1 MVRYCSCN
9 RGIGFSNRTSVVPNS
24 VGQEICSHC
33 GGVVPPKRSYN
44 YDPYRYPNGF
54 EGEEDPFLS
63 RMKELYSDARS
74 ASSKGDHLTAIKCY
88 KDILKQFGYNCD
100 VLAYIADEYESM
112 GDYASAE
119 EYWNKCCSFE
129 KRDIYKFIARKGD
142 FLYRRGR
149 FQEAVDTYEEVFKL
163 MKDVKGRNFT
173 LAMLKCYARTA
184 HFIIDSY
191 KTLGV
196 DNTREKYHSELKWA
210 IGRYRQSRWAENSET
225 DANYIFR
232 TATEIYNKD
241 KIADEAMILLDLAIE
256 IHPDCPADYYNR
268 KAIILDDA
276 FRYEE
281 TLKYYD
287 MALAKDGSD
296 EIILKNRNGCEADCI
311 KSKLQIRVTVKDI
324 KPQHL
329 DLINHALKILPDDYD
344 NAPYLKLKSDIL
356 RLLGDP
362 VKAKICLAIAYKNY
376 DKVDEAE
383 KQLKKLTPYFRYINI
398 TGIHN
403 YCHFEPFKEG
413 VIVDLIKEPD
423 NPYDRDAIRAE
434 IDGETVGY
442 VANSEY
448 TLIKEVKSASDIVH
462 TRLTQAKVMFILFDE
477 WVIAKLI

>member
-1 MVRYCSCN
+1 
-9 RGIGFSNRTSVVPNS
+9 
-24 VGQEICSHC
+24 
-33 GGVVPPKRSYN
+33 
-44 YDPYRYPNGF
+44 
-54 EGEEDPFLS
+54 
-63 RMKELYSDARS
+63 MKELYSDARS
-74 ASSKGDHLTAIKCY
+74 ASINGDHLSAINFY
-88 KDILKQFGYNCD
+88 NDILIQFGYNCD

-129 KRDIYKFIARKGD
+129 KHDIYKFIARKGD

-149 FQEAVDTYEEVFKL
+149 FQEAIDTYEEVFKL

-173 LAMLKCYARTA
+173 LAMLECYARTA
-184 HFIIDSY
+184 HFIIASY
-191 KTLGV
+191 KNLGV
-196 DNTREKYHSELKWA
+196 ENNQEKYHSELKWA
-210 IGRYRQSRWAENSET
+210 IDRYLNSRWAGDDET
-225 DANYIFR
+225 DAKYLFR

-241 KIADEAMILLDLAIE
+241 KIADEAMILLDSAIE

-276 FRYEE
+276 FQYEE
-281 TLKYYD
+281 ALKYYD

-311 KSKLQIRVTVKDI
+311 KNKLQTRVTLKDI
-324 KPQHL
+324 KPHHL

-362 VKAKICLAIAYKNY
+362 VKAKICLALAYKNY

-383 KQLKKLTPYFRYINI
+383 KQLKKLTPYHTYINI
-398 TGIHN
+398 TGVGYYHS
-403 YCHFEPFKEG
+403 FAQFKEG
-413 VIVDLIKEPD
+413 TIVDLIREPQ
-423 NPYDRDAIRAE
+423 NPHDRDAIRVE
-434 IDGETVGY
+434 INGETVGY
-442 VANSEY
+442 VANTEY
-448 TLIKEVKSASDIVH
+448 TLIKEVKSASWVKN
-462 TRLTQAKVMFILFDE
+462 LWATQAEVMFILFDE

>member
-1 MVRYCSCN
+1 VIIMGFCS
-9 RGIGFSNRTSVVPNS
+9 
-24 VGQEICSHC
+24 ICGNWVDEGDICGHC
-33 GGVVPPKRSYN
+33 GGGGGYNDSY
-44 YDPYRYPNGF
+44 
-54 EGEEDPFLS
+54 EEEEDPFLS

-74 ASSKGDHLTAIKCY
+74 ASSKGDHLAAIIVY
-88 KDILKQFGYNCD
+88 NDILIQFGYNCD

-119 EYWNKCCSFE
+119 RYWNKCCAADRHDS
-129 KRDIYKFIARKGD
+129 YKYIALKGD

-149 FQEAVDTYEEVFKL
+149 FQEAIDTYEEVFKL
-163 MKDVKGRNFT
+163 MKDVNGRNFT
-173 LAMLKCYARTA
+173 LAMLECYARTA
-184 HFIIDSY
+184 HFIIGSY
-191 KTLGV
+191 KNLGV

-210 IGRYRQSRWAENSET
+210 IGRYRQSKWAENGET

-232 TATEIYNKD
+232 TAVEIYNKD
-241 KIADEAMILLDLAIE
+241 KIADEAMILLDSAIE

-276 FRYEE
+276 FQYEKA
-281 TLKYYD
+281 LKYYD

-296 EIILKNRNGCEADCI
+296 EIILKNRLGCELDCI
-311 KSKLQIRVTVKDI
+311 KSKLQTRVALKDI
-324 KPQHL
+324 KPHHL
-329 DLINHALKILPDDYD
+329 DLINHALKILPDGYD
-344 NAPYLKLKSDIL
+344 NVPYLKLKSDIL

-362 VKAKICLAIAYKNY
+362 VKAKICLALAYKNY

-403 YCHFEPFKEG
+403 YRHFEPFREG

-423 NPYDRDAIRAE
+423 NPYDRDAIRVE

>member
-74 ASSKGDHLTAIKCY
+74 ASLKGDHLAAIIVY
-88 KDILKQFGYNCD
+88 NDILKQFGYSCD
-100 VLAYIADEYESM
+100 VLGFIADEYESM

-119 EYWNKCCSFE
+119 EYWNKCCSAE
-129 KRDIYKFIARKGD
+129 KYDIYKFIARKGD

-149 FQEAVDTYEEVFKL
+149 FKEAVDTYEEVFKL

-173 LAMLKCYARTA
+173 LAMLECYARSS
-184 HFIIDSY
+184 HFIIASY
-191 KTLGV
+191 KNLGV
-196 DNTREKYHSELKWA
+196 ENNQEKYHSELKRA
-210 IGRYRQSRWAENSET
+210 VDRYLNSGRDMDGET
-225 DANYIFR
+225 EAMYMFR
-232 TATEIYNKD
+232 TATKIYNKD
-241 KIADEAMILLDLAIE
+241 KIADEAMILLDSAIE

-281 TLKYYD
+281 ALKYYD
-287 MALAKDGSD
+287 MAIAKDGSD
-296 EIILKNRNGCEADCI
+296 EIILKNRLGCELDCI
-311 KSKLQIRVTVKDI
+311 KSKLETRVTVKDI

-403 YCHFEPFKEG
+403 YRHFAPFKEG

-423 NPYDRDAIRAE
+423 NPYDKDAIRAE